1 MNLVA
6 KGAKVRGAGLLGW
19 GSQENR
25 WGRCVGCRRG
35 RGVFQEVSKGSTLAK
50 ADDI

>member
-6 KGAKVRGAGLLGW
+6 KGVKVRGAGLLGR
-19 GSQENR
+19 GVRKTGGGR
-25 WGRCVGCRRG
+25 WVGCRRD
-35 RGVFQEVSKGSTLAK
+35 RGVFQEVSKGRTLAK